1 MKKVSEIDML
11 EPNKIYNMDCLDGM
25 KQLDDNS
32 IDLIV
37 TDPPYGI
44 DYQSNMRV
52 VSDKFKKMR
61 NDDND
66 SRFKIY
72 NVSYNL
78 LKKDTVAVIFCSFK
92 NYAKDYISLEKK
104 FKIRNAIIWYK
115 GGGGIGDLEHS
126 LLTDYEIALIC
137 HKGGKKN

>member
-52 VSDKFKKMR
+52 VSDKFKK
-61 NDDND
+61 
-66 SRFKIY
+66 
-72 NVSYNL
+72 
-78 LKKDTVAVIFCSFK
+78 
-92 NYAKDYISLEKK
+92 
-104 FKIRNAIIWYK
+104 
-115 GGGGIGDLEHS
+115 
-126 LLTDYEIALIC
+126 IAE
-137 HKGGKKN
+137 